1 MACCSRAAVM
11 AAIVAIIEAAGRR
24 AMRFIGPAAAA
35 IASAIAI
42 ASIGTAPA
50 LATSPPSP
58 RP

>member
-1 MACCSRAAVM
+1 M

-35 IASAIAI
+35 VASAIAI